1 MAASGVNWNMY
12 EAQEQAAPVPVTSAS
27 AEEKTVSGIDWGR
40 HEAMS
45 QAQTVQPQVEEKSLL
60 DRAKEFALPSE
71 DVIEERREGVK
82 GIAGEV
88 AGGLIRASAGVE
100 WLIGAGVETVYDAGR
115 IVGREAYKA
124 VTDTPEHEMEQ
135 WEETDYITKNIKQ
148 AEKELLEK
156 VTPEDRTAVGKVVGR
171 VAEYA
176 APTAAMTRIFVNQG
190 KKLSQNP
197 KLLAESGIKRKFQD
211 SMIAA
216 SKDPLAA
223 NKMEQGISAVMATTG
238 QIAEEA
244 GVSKGWQIPIELVTG
259 IITGTVANNAKSILN
274 WINKNTPSSLRQVGK
289 EKAAEYLQKVAKEDP
304 DFMVKLNRGL
314 ELQEQTGVKMDLAQL
329 SDNPELRMAAQ
340 ELELLQPGGST
351 KLNTVL
357 AEQTKKI
364 KKIAPRDIEAQ
375 ESGFTALEAERAST
389 VAKLE
394 KTAQQT
400 VDDVIDEIDRVAP
413 LDKITAGET
422 GQAMLDTARDAA
434 ETQVNKLYSR
444 VGNPV
449 LGTDEIA
456 KAVSAA
462 KKSPLKNDPYM
473 HELDA
478 EMKSVIEGTV
488 LGKQG
493 ERIIEAPVK
502 KIRLRGEGKAPKEI
516 TLEQSRLLESRLKE
530 RIRIANAG
538 GERNKARVLN
548 KILSGIFKQYETAKG
563 VGAKEISKLREAA
576 AASKRYHEIFNQGEV
591 LLASKIDIQGMDK
604 ITSEGFVRNFIKV
617 NSDSKLARTE
627 EAVENFYNA
636 YGNMPEAK
644 NWMSNSFGALL
655 KEQFPDIANA
665 NPRQIQNFISKHSK
679 FLKKAGIENRF
690 NTARKAIS
698 ESQDASMA
706 LTMDAKE
713 FKVSTIGKFLN
724 SDDPVKF
731 IGDAIGTKKID
742 RVLNDVSKIK
752 NKTRREYIERGIKEM
767 AWDSVLG
774 KMATTK
780 RVSEETLLNTSSLRQ
795 ALDNSRYTASL
806 ERAIGKRHVK
816 DLSDMLDLIDRVSF
830 DVGKTAGLPKTH
842 VDEKLVEKLMTGLRA
857 AAHGF
862 VRPDLIAAQ
871 MGVRGFKAI
880 TVKESH
886 RVLREAMQ
894 NPVFAKELLKLNA
907 TPEGK
912 AIVKTL
918 FSPII
923 AVGASKA
930 AEIRSDESGEN
941 E

>member
-1 MAASGVNWNMY
+1 MAMSGVNWSQF
-12 EAQEQAAPVPVTSAS
+12 EIQPEQVAPTAMPVDSPV
-27 AEEKTVSGIDWGR
+27 AEQPDASGIDWSQ
-40 HEAMS
+40 HEAIPQS
-45 QAQTVQPQVEEKSLL
+45 QPIQVEQPKVEEESIWDKAKAFAMPTEETVQ
-60 DRAKEFALPSE
+60 
-71 DVIEERREGVK
+71 ERRKGVK

-88 AGGLIRASAGVE
+88 AGGLVRASAGLE
-100 WLIGAGVETVYDAGR
+100 WMIGAGIETVYDAGR

-124 VTDTPEHEMEQ
+124 VTDTPEHEMEPWKQ
-135 WEETDYITKNIKQ
+135 TDYITKSIKQ
-148 AEKELLEK
+148 AEQELLEK
-156 VTPEDRTAVGKVVGR
+156 ALPEDRTAIGKVVGR

-176 APTAAMTRIFVNQG
+176 APTAAMTRIFINQG
-190 KKLSQNP
+190 KKLATNP
-197 KLLAESGIKRKFQD
+197 KLLAEAGFKRKFQE

-238 QIAEEA
+238 QIAEEL

-259 IITGTVANNAKSILN
+259 IMTGTVANNAKSIAA
-274 WINKNTPSSLRQVGK
+274 WINKNKPSSLRAVGK
-289 EKAAEYLQKVAKEDP
+289 DRAAEYLQQVAAEDP
-304 DFMVKLNRGL
+304 EFMTKLNRGL
-314 ELQEQTGVKMDLAQL
+314 ELQEKTGVKMDLGQL
-329 SDNPELRMAAQ
+329 SDNPELKDAAKL
-340 ELELLQPGGST
+340 LELSKPGGST
-351 KLNTVL
+351 RLKTAL
-357 AEQTKKI
+357 AAQTKKI
-364 KKIAPRDIEAQ
+364 KEIAPVDVEAQ
-375 ESGFTALEAERAST
+375 DVGFSALETERAGT
-389 VAKLE
+389 VSKLE

-434 ETQVNKLYSR
+434 ETQVNKLYGR
-444 VGNPV
+444 VGSPV

-456 KAVSAA
+456 KAVAEA

-493 ERIIEAPVK
+493 ERIIDAPVK
-502 KIRLRGEGKAPKEI
+502 KIRFRGEGKAPQEI
-516 TLEQSRLLESRLKE
+516 TLEQARLLESRLKE

-548 KILSGIFKQYETAKG
+548 KMLNGIFKQYETATG

-576 AASKRYHEIFNQGEV
+576 AASKRYHETFNQGEV
-591 LLASKIDIQGMDK
+591 LLASKIDVQGMDK

-627 EAVENFYNA
+627 EAVDNFYNA

-679 FLKKAGIENRF
+679 FLKKAGIEKRF
-690 NTARKAIS
+690 DTARKAIT

-713 FKVSTIGKFLN
+713 FKASTIGKFLD

-731 IGDAIGTKKID
+731 IGKAIGTKQIE
-742 RVLNDVSKIK
+742 RVLDSVSRIK
-752 NKTRREYIERGIKEM
+752 NKSRREYIERGIKEM

-774 KMATTK
+774 KMASTK
-780 RVSEETLLNTSSLRQ
+780 RVAEESLLNTSSLRQ
-795 ALDNSRYTASL
+795 VLSNSRYTASL
-806 ERAIGKRHVK
+806 ERSIGKKHVR
-816 DLSDMLDLIDRVSF
+816 DLNDMLDLADRVAF
-830 DVGKTAGLPKTH
+830 EFGETTGLPASR

-862 VRPDLIAAQ
+862 VRPDLIAVQ
-871 MGVRGFKAI
+871 MGVRGFKSI

-886 RVLREAMQ
+886 KVLREAMQ
-894 NPVFAKELLKLNA
+894 NPEFAKELLKLKT
-907 TPEGK
+907 TPEGR
-912 AIVKTL
+912 AIVKTM

-923 AVGASKA
+923 AVSAGKA
-930 AEIRSDESGEN
+930 AENRN